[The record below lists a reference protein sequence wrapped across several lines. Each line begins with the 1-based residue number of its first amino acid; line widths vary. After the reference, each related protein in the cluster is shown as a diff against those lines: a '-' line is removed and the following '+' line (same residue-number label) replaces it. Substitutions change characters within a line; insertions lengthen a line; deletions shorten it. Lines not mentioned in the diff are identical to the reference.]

1 MKISYIT
8 FIFFFLITIKT
19 IFHFQ
24 LVNTNK
30 KIIKLEEIKAKKIE
44 ELELFNINWTFI
56 KRPENLNIINE
67 QNFNF
72 KPIVIEDELKL
83 KDF

>member
-56 KRPENLNIINE
+56 KRPENLNKINE